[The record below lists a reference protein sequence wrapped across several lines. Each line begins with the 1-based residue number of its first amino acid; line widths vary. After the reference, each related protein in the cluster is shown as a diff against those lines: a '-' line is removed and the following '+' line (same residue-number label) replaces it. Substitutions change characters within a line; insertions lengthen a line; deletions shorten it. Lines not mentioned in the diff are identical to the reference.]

1 MADETD
7 GLFMFGDD
15 LEAILDVLEEDE
27 RIQDDFTEAVNL
39 VSVEDFIF
47 DSNYRQIHSKV
58 LKMFL

>member
-58 LKMFL
+58 FKMFL